1 MGSRATETVWPAADP
16 VTVSVY
22 CVGAKPALE
31 NVTETV
37 DGAVAVEGLIAQGFL
52 VCAGATEH
60 VKETGVSNP
69 LTEDPRV
76 ISAVELTPGSTAEGM
91 GVVAWREKSACP

>member
-1 MGSRATETVWPAADP
+1 MGSKVTDTVWPAAEP

-22 CVGAKPALE
+22 CVGANPELLK
-31 NVTETV
+31 VTEMV
-37 DGAVAVEGLIAQGFL
+37 AGAVAVEGLMVQGFL
-52 VCAGATEH
+52 VCAGATEQL
-60 VKETGVSNP
+60 KETGVSNP

-76 ISAVELTPGSTAEGM
+76 ISAVELTPGSTAEGL